1 MDGGAW
7 GAAVYEVAKSWTR
20 LKGLSLH
27 ACTSLRC
34 CMSFSLVVASGGY
47 SLVAVRR
54 LLVAMAS
61 PVAEHG
67 L

>member
-27 ACTSLRC
+27 VCTSLRC

-47 SLVAVRR
+47 SLAVVHKLLIMVAS
-54 LLVAMAS
+54 L
-61 PVAEHG
+61 VAEHK

>member
-1 MDGGAW
+1 MDGGDW
-7 GAAVYEVAKSWTR
+7 GAAVYEVEKSWTR

-27 ACTSLRC
+27 ACTSLHC

-47 SLVAVRR
+47 SLVAVRS
-54 LLVAMAS
+54 LLVPMAS